1 MVMYMVLWFMHSL
14 ITHIIV
20 FRCYGPV
27 ATCPSLTEQDAN
39 TGLSSWHA
47 SGSQHEAS
55 FSNAFS
61 SAARHYIIP
70 CGFGESGG
78 LAVLTTPGR
87 DNVGGS
93 ILCESDLCNMAGP
106 IFGLPKSNLVLLGK
120 ADGVGSIVLR
130 GVLRESKT
138 SDNENYQC
146 VAVEEF
152 EELSVDQSASKE
164 GDDSMDVD
172 TPPSFHAASDVL
184 GKMTLLAATE
194 FCSNS
199 QLFLVFFVQVP
210 TSESPYVYAIVIMSN
225 DGDNKESDLG
235 LMIDFVYYIDYDK
248 STNSFFNTN
257 NARGML
263 TSITPMVGK
272 FSDGGLTLYSVTF
285 GCVWTS
291 GNASIFDI
299 AFGSQTTTNDKTTAV
314 SSVRFNVS
322 ESVFIGDC
330 DDDVSFYD
338 SNRLVVRA

>member
-1 MVMYMVLWFMHSL
+1 M
-14 ITHIIV
+14 
-20 FRCYGPV
+20 
-27 ATCPSLTEQDAN
+27 ATCPSLTEQDAS

-47 SGSQHEAS
+47 SGSQRDTS

-130 GVLRESKT
+130 GQLRESKT
-138 SDNENYQC
+138 TDSENCQC

-152 EELSVDQSASKE
+152 EELSVGQSAPNE

-199 QLFLVFFVQVP
+199 QAFSVFFVQVP
-210 TSESPYVYAIVIMSN
+210 NSETPHVYAIVIMSN

-248 STNSFFNTN
+248 PINSFFNTN
-257 NARGML
+257 NARGAL
-263 TSITPMVGK
+263 ASITPMVSK
-272 FSDGGLTLYSVTF
+272 FFDGDLSSVTF
-285 GCVWTS
+285 GCVWNS

-299 AFGSQTTTNDKTTAV
+299 AVSSQTTPNDKTAAV
-314 SSVRFNVS
+314 SPVSFNVS

-330 DDDVSFYD
+330 YNDVNFYD
-338 SNRLVVRA
+338 SNRLVVRARYCELFVS